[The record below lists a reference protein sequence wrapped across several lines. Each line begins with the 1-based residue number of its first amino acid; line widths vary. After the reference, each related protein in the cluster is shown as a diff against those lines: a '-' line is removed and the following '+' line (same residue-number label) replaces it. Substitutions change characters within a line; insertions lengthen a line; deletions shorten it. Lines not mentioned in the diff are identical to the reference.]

1 MELYSIFWIKQG
13 IQRTIMRIVGNKNR
27 NRKKY
32 VRIEKNYKYNLILI
46 KTIGKEIE
54 SRVYLRI
61 KNLILY

>member
-46 KTIGKEIE
+46 KTIGKEI
-54 SRVYLRI
+54 
-61 KNLILY
+61 

>member
-46 KTIGKEIE
+46 KTIGKKY
-54 SRVYLRI
+54 SREYT
-61 KNLILY
+61 